1 MNDKPRSLST
11 LSTFINKKMTAKR
24 FYFILLIV
32 MALFQSCAND
42 NKKTAQA
49 PSPETAAA
57 PAPTQQE
64 AAAPVEQPQEKKES
78 PVGKS
83 VEQLRENKT
92 NRIGS
97 VPMGKDAELSQSSVA
112 PPPITPIKKSAP
124 APGPTAYTNKANVIL
139 QSEPSKDSPKTR
151 SFKIYEQVF
160 ILETKMTDDAGYT
173 TQFPTWY
180 RVQCSDKKEGWVVAN
195 SITLN

>member
-1 MNDKPRSLST
+1 MMNIVDYQLLST
-11 LSTFINKKMTAKR
+11 KMTVKQIR
-24 FYFILLIV
+24 LFILLIV
-32 MALFQSCAND
+32 SVFFLSCASD
-42 NKKTAQA
+42 TKKAPQQA
-49 PSPETAAA
+49 PATTATPIAQE
-57 PAPTQQE
+57 PASNERQE
-64 AAAPVEQPQEKKES
+64 EKES
-78 PVGKS
+78 PLGKS
-83 VEQLRENKT
+83 VEEIRKNKT
-92 NRIGS
+92 NRIGT
-97 VPMGKDAELSQSSVA
+97 VPTGKDAEINPAPVP
-112 PPPITPIKKSAP
+112 PPPIATIKKSAP

-180 RVQCSDKKEGWVVAN
+180 RVQCSDKKEGWVVAS